1 MSKLYSAE
9 PTQEKV
15 NGIPV
20 FGMKES
26 SAASGELTQDD
37 YRVRVEKFVLG
48 DDEGTCMQ
56 LEAVLNRALL
66 KGKEGTQEVILLD
79 RQQSFFEGMFFV
91 VLTYMERR
99 PK

>member
-9 PTQEKV
+9 PTQESV
-15 NGIPV
+15 GGIPV
-20 FGMKES
+20 FGMKTK
-26 SAASGELTQDD
+26 AAGGELTQAD

-48 DDEGTCMQ
+48 DDESTSLQ
-56 LEAVLNRALL
+56 LEMVLNRALL
-66 KGKEGTQEVILLD
+66 AGSDGTQEVILLD

-99 PK
+99 PS

>member
-1 MSKLYSAE
+1 MSGLYKAE
-9 PTQEKV
+9 ATQERI

-20 FGMKES
+20 FGMTPSQGTSEP
-26 SAASGELTQDD
+26 TQAN
-37 YRVRVEKFVLG
+37 YRIRVEKFVLA
-48 DDEGTCMQ
+48 DDEDSCFQ

-66 KGKEGTQEVILLD
+66 KTDAGEQEVILLD

-99 PK
+99 PG